1 MKKVIILCAL
11 LLLFG
16 LAGCADSAPPAQEP
30 TQETAGATT
39 ETLESTP
46 IETPAVELPQLSAER
61 EMQIRENFRIWWGWD
76 DSPSEIDPDFR
87 LRLFYFGTFNGRE
100 VVWIDGGG
108 DEAEMLEEVA
118 GYTFWFGH
126 LGSHV
131 GKHVNDWGDDGGV
144 HIWLHDDG
152 DWMCF
157 CIGYERGY
165 LTAEDI
171 GLIWERYMG
180 NMGE

>member
-1 MKKVIILCAL
+1 MKKAIILCAL

-16 LAGCADSAPPAQEP
+16 LVGCSDNVPPGQEVP
-30 TQETAGATT
+30 YETAGLTNV
-39 ETLESTP
+39 
-46 IETPAVELPQLSAER
+46 ETPAPERLELSAER
-61 EMQIRENFRIWWGWD
+61 ELQIRENFLVWLHNAGRD
-76 DSPSEIDPDFR
+76 CVELDYVKVTR
-87 LRLFYFGTFNGRE
+87 YFGTFDGRE
-100 VVWIDGGG
+100 AVFMLANVDDTFGS
-108 DEAEMLEEVA
+108 AEEKVA
-118 GYTFWFGH
+118 GYDFVFGSSGWAGEH
-126 LGSHV
+126 EAV
-131 GKHVNDWGDDGGV
+131 ARGGV

-157 CIGYERGY
+157 CVGYERGY

>member
-1 MKKVIILCAL
+1 MKKKIYIGALVLTCGLII
-11 LLLFG
+11 
-16 LAGCADSAPPAQEP
+16 GCADSAPPAQEP
-30 TQETAGATT
+30 SYETAGQTAVETGEPT
-39 ETLESTP
+39 LTATLEPEHFGLSD
-46 IETPAVELPQLSAER
+46 ARELQLQESFLAWIYANTNKELLPYR
-61 EMQIRENFRIWWGWD
+61 PTIWQ
-76 DSPSEIDPDFR
+76 
-87 LRLFYFGTFNGRE
+87 YFGTFSRRE
-100 VVWIDGGG
+100 VVFMDTWEFVNHGEI
-108 DEAEMLEEVA
+108 EEVVA
-118 GYTFWFGH
+118 GYTFVFPHSGRTIAH
-126 LGSHV
+126 G
-131 GKHVNDWGDDGGV
+131 NDQGGV